1 MKNDVAQL
9 PDDCPYYYL
18 NLFNAPLDAK
28 REDIINILPNLIDDA
43 FLAGTSNRCW
53 DLQFKDK
60 MSLFK
65 AI

>member
-9 PDDCPYYYL
+9 PDDSPHYYL
-18 NLFNAPLDAK
+18 NLFNAPLEAQK
-28 REDIINILPNLIDDA
+28 EDIINILPELITDA

-53 DLQFKDK
+53 DLQFNDK